1 MTTVQMY
8 SYVCGK
14 CGHGGLYRDDDEMN
28 GQEYLACRICGNRW
42 PGGVRPVKT
51 PLNPPLA
58 GGKKI
63 EESGPEPVTVEE
75 SGAEMEKQIPLP
87 PLPKGGRIRKEER
100 SMDKPDHKEAQKTLL
115 ALNNYLFGQMEKL
128 SDGNLEP
135 AKLKDEIERAKAMSN
150 IARDIISNAKLALDA
165 ARVVKGE
172 GIKNADMP
180 KMLGMGDGSN
190 G

>member
-1 MTTVQMY
+1 
-8 SYVCGK
+8 
-14 CGHGGLYRDDDEMN
+14 
-28 GQEYLACRICGNRW
+28 
-42 PGGVRPVKT
+42 
-51 PLNPPLA
+51 
-58 GGKKI
+58 
-63 EESGPEPVTVEE
+63 
-75 SGAEMEKQIPLP
+75 
-87 PLPKGGRIRKEER
+87 
-100 SMDKPDHKEAQKTLL
+100 MDKPDHKEAQKTLL